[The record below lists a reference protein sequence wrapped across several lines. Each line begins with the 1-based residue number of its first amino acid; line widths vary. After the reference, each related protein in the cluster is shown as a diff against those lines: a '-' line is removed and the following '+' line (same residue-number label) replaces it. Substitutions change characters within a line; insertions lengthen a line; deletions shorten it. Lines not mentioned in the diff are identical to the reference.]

1 MNLNSKSGS
10 LASAP
15 GLKEC
20 RQCHCTKPIRCF
32 LRKNSAGLCIICDS
46 CRETQMK
53 RYYGGSQFTALFV
66 ERKKD
71 MERNEKKPP
80 IFAPKRIRS
89 YLPIRPGPE
98 KVEPV
103 EKSDPGFPRTP
114 TPLSSDSSSPTPYV
128 SYLNTT
134 PVPYSKWIQVT
145 QFCQGMSD
153 DSIPKARLI
162 TRRCQFIAVLVIW
175 ISVLFRISHLSLALL
190 KAFPL
195 TNRTRRFPRCI
206 PVVPK
211 SIPIT
216 WSSECEVLFWHPLLY
231 LLPCIF
237 V

>member
-32 LRKNSAGLCIICDS
+32 LRKNSTGLCIICDT

-53 RYYGGSQFTALFV
+53 RYYGGSQFTALSV
-66 ERKKD
+66 ERKRD

-89 YLPIRPGPE
+89 YLPIRPAPE

-103 EKSDPGFPRTP
+103 EKSEPGFPRTP
-114 TPLSSDSSSPTPYV
+114 TPFSSDSSSPMPCL

-162 TRRCQFIAVLVIW
+162 YYSKMSIYSGFSDLDQCPLPNQPSLPGSAQ
-175 ISVLFRISHLSLALL
+175 SVPLDKSDEALSPLYSSCSQEYSHHVEL
-190 KAFPL
+190 
-195 TNRTRRFPRCI
+195 
-206 PVVPK
+206 
-211 SIPIT
+211 
-216 WSSECEVLFWHPLLY
+216 
-231 LLPCIF
+231 
-237 V
+237 